1 MAEKPVST
9 SLQRVWL
16 IVYWW
21 ATLVSGY
28 LLLSGLLG
36 GSSPAQMVIV
46 VISFVAVVLG
56 ALLATRIRRRCVS
69 NLAFVK
75 GTTTVRVIAVAWIG
89 LGFELILVP
98 VLEVLA
104 ALDLEGL
111 TLANGL
117 LGTVGSL
124 SLLAVLGPGYAEY
137 REALA
142 GAQRPVT

>member
-1 MAEKPVST
+1 MTEKPAST
-9 SLQRVWL
+9 TLQRVWL

-28 LLLSGLLG
+28 LLVSGLLG
-36 GSSPAQMVIV
+36 GTSAAQMVIV
-46 VISFVAVVLG
+46 IISFVAVVLG
-56 ALLATRIRRRCVS
+56 ALLATRIRRRGVS
-69 NLAFVK
+69 NLGFVK

-89 LGFELILVP
+89 LGFVLIWIP
-98 VLEVLA
+98 ILEVLA
-104 ALDLEGL
+104 SLDLEGL

-137 REALA
+137 REALVTA
-142 GAQRPVT
+142 KRPVT